1 MKYDYQ
7 QFDYQQTD
15 LSRSILA
22 GLFTGIIATV
32 GNLIFIFIYVR
43 VTAVYTFNLMDGFTT
58 IFGTVIL
65 LIVCGLFF
73 YFFVHYLKRG
83 VNIYRILVFLTTAII
98 VYVGWK
104 FHPGYSA
111 ISPEFRGLFMGTQL
125 IIGGLAAFLIPYL
138 FRHDS
143 IIS

>member
-1 MKYDYQ
+1 MDYS
-7 QFDYQQTD
+7 YQQTD

-22 GLFTGIIATV
+22 GLFTGIVATV

-43 VTAVYTFNLMDGFTT
+43 ITAVYTYNLMDGFTT
-58 IFGTVIL
+58 IFGTIIL

-83 VNIYRILVFLTTAII
+83 VNIYRVLVFLTTAII
-98 VYVGWK
+98 LWVGWQVHP
-104 FHPGYSA
+104 HPGDT
-111 ISPEFRGLFMGTQL
+111 IPPEFRVLFMGTQL

>member
-1 MKYDYQ
+1 MNY
-7 QFDYQQTD
+7 DYQQTD

-22 GLFTGIIATV
+22 GLFAGIVATV
-32 GNLIFIFIYVR
+32 VNLVFIFIYR
-43 VTAVYTFNLMDGFTT
+43 RITAVYTFNLMDAFTT
-58 IFGTVIL
+58 IFGSVIL
-65 LIVCGLFF
+65 LLICGLFF

-83 VNIYRILVFLTTAII
+83 INIYRIIVFLITAGII
-98 VYVGWK
+98 YVALQY
-104 FHPGYSA
+104 HSSPGYS
-111 ISPEFRGLFMGTQL
+111 ITKEFRVLFIGTQI

>member
-1 MKYDYQ
+1 MNY
-7 QFDYQQTD
+7 DYQQTD

-22 GLFTGIIATV
+22 GLFAGIVATV
-32 GNLIFIFIYVR
+32 GNLVFIFIYR
-43 VTAVYTFNLMDGFTT
+43 RITAVYTFNLMDAFTT

-65 LIVCGLFF
+65 LLVCGLFF

-83 VNIYRILVFLTTAII
+83 INIYRVIVFLVTAVI
-98 VYVGWK
+98 VYVSLQY
-104 FHPGYSA
+104 HRLPGYSITA
-111 ISPEFRGLFMGTQL
+111 EFRALFIGTQV

>member
-1 MKYDYQ
+1 MNY
-7 QFDYQQTD
+7 DYQQTD

-22 GLFTGIIATV
+22 GLFAGIVATV
-32 GNLIFIFIYVR
+32 GNLVFIFIYR
-43 VTAVYTFNLMDGFTT
+43 RITAVYTFNLMDAFTT
-58 IFGTVIL
+58 IFGSVIL
-65 LIVCGLFF
+65 LLICGLFF

-83 VNIYRILVFLTTAII
+83 INIYRIIVFLITAGII
-98 VYVGWK
+98 YVALQY
-104 FHPGYSA
+104 HSSPGYS
-111 ISPEFRGLFMGTQL
+111 ITKEFRVLFIGTQI

>member
-1 MKYDYQ
+1 MKYDYHQ
-7 QFDYQQTD
+7 YDYQQTD

-22 GLFTGIIATV
+22 GLFTGIVATV
-32 GNLIFIFIYVR
+32 ANLIFIFIYVR
-43 VTAVYTFNLMDGFTT
+43 ITAVYTFNLMDGFTT
-58 IFGTVIL
+58 IFGTIIL

-83 VNIYRILVFLTTAII
+83 VNIYRVLVFLTTAII
-98 VYVGWK
+98 LWVGWQ
-104 FHPGYSA
+104 FHPGYIPS
-111 ISPEFRGLFMGTQL
+111 EFRVLFMGTQL

>member
-1 MKYDYQ
+1 MKYDYHQ
-7 QFDYQQTD
+7 YDYQQTD

-22 GLFTGIIATV
+22 GLFTGIVATV

-43 VTAVYTFNLMDGFTT
+43 LTAVYTFNLMDGFTT
-58 IFGTVIL
+58 IFGTIIL
-65 LIVCGLFF
+65 LIVCGIFF
-73 YFFVHYLKRG
+73 YFFVHYMKRG
-83 VNIYRILVFLTTAII
+83 VNVYRVLVFLITAII
-98 VYVGWK
+98 LWVGWQ
-104 FHPGYSA
+104 FHPGYIPS
-111 ISPEFRGLFMGTQL
+111 EFRVLFMGTQL